1 MKLQS
6 FLLQHKYFT
15 GFIVILT
22 FIIHYSIPVILF
34 SFLWFLIGNSIK
46 NENKKESFNEN
57 INNILNRL
65 PFPIIYQDK
74 MNINAQKLNIC
85 TNEIDVYIDKENGK
99 SFICTKDN
107 DLIYMIPKVDNLLN
121 ESLNK
126 TILNNIPNIGLI
138 VCKDNKVIFSNE
150 FANSLC
156 KTNLLN
162 KETKII
168 PILNNKDIYIEDY
181 KLEIEYKEISESKIL
196 YIIKKIQLFPEIF
209 HKSPFKILMLN
220 KYKNILYQNDFLL
233 GIKKNIKSIDY
244 FLNNRLVQL
253 IDEKIN
259 TLQYILNNENKRELI
274 QLIFYEE
281 FTFLFIFPVDVNNT
295 DVYEQ
300 RINSLGN
307 MVSNISHD
315 YNNIIMSILNIS
327 DLLYERYKK
336 GKDDFLIKYL
346 THIKHSA
353 SKAGNLIKKIL
364 DYSKPSYTEKIIEIN
379 ELISDFICT
388 IGRVLNVDIQ
398 FNKCSQNPCI
408 LIDEI
413 QFEQVLVNL
422 IVNAKQANLDTL
434 NSVVISTEVV
444 SFNQPILENGMF
456 VGIGEYVLIKVTD
469 HGIGIP
475 SELIT
480 KIFDPFFST
489 KGNNGTGL
497 GLSIV
502 KEIVRKFQGIIK
514 VESLEKKGTSFLIYL
529 PIFNNKKLKNITN
542 TNNNV
547 KTILLV
553 EDDPIILSVSA
564 NGLKDNGF
572 EVLCAASS
580 QEAIKKASITPP
592 HILISDIN
600 IPTIN
605 GINLYKIL
613 KEQFPNMKV
622 IFMTGY
628 GDISDDT
635 IKNAIILRKP
645 FGLNELLMLIS

>member
-6 FLLQHKYFT
+6 FLLQRKYIT
-15 GFIVILT
+15 GFIAILT
-22 FIIHYSIPVILF
+22 FIIHYSIPIILL
-34 SFLWFLIGNSIK
+34 SCLWFFIGNSGE
-46 NENKKESFNEN
+46 NENKIEFSYEN

-65 PFPIIYQDK
+65 PFPIIYKDQ
-74 MNINAQKLNIC
+74 MNTNATKLSIC
-85 TNEIDVYIDKENGK
+85 TNEVDLYIDQQTEKIFK
-99 SFICTKDN
+99 VTKDN
-107 DLIYMIPKVDNLLN
+107 DLIYMIPLIQNSLN
-121 ESLNK
+121 ESLNR
-126 TILNNIPNIGLI
+126 TILNNIYNVGLI
-138 VCKDNKVIFSNE
+138 VCKDKKVIFSNE

-168 PILNNKDIYIEDY
+168 PILNNKDIYMEDY
-181 KLEIEYKEISESKIL
+181 KLEIEYKEISESEIL
-196 YIIKKIQLFPEIF
+196 YTIKKIQLFPEIF

-220 KYKNILYQNDFLL
+220 KYKNILYQNDFIL
-233 GIKKNIKSIDY
+233 GTKRNIKSIDY
-244 FLNNRLVQL
+244 FSNNRLVQL

-259 TLQYILNNENKRELI
+259 TLQYVLNSENKKELI

-327 DLLYERYKK
+327 HLLYERYKK
-336 GKDDFLIKYL
+336 NKDDFLIKYL

-364 DYSKPSYTEKIIEIN
+364 DYSKPSYTEKVIEVN

-398 FNKCSQNPCI
+398 FNKCNQNPSI

-422 IVNAKQANLDTL
+422 IVNAKQANIDTL

-444 SFNQPILENGMF
+444 SFNQPTLENGMF

-529 PIFNNKKLKNITN
+529 PICNNKNLKNI
-542 TNNNV
+542 NNIQTV
-547 KTILLV
+547 LLV
-553 EDDPIILSVSA
+553 EDDPIILSVTA
-564 NGLKDNGF
+564 DGLKSNGF
-572 EVLCAASS
+572 EVLCAANSD
-580 QEAIKKASITPP
+580 EAIKKANISTPN
-592 HILISDIN
+592 ILIADIN
-600 IPTIN
+600 IPTMN
-605 GINLYKIL
+605 GTNLYKIL
-613 KEQFPNMKV
+613 KEKFPNMKV

-628 GDISDDT
+628 TNITDNT
-635 IKNAIILRKP
+635 INNSVILKKP
-645 FGLNELLMLIS
+645 FGLDELLMLIS